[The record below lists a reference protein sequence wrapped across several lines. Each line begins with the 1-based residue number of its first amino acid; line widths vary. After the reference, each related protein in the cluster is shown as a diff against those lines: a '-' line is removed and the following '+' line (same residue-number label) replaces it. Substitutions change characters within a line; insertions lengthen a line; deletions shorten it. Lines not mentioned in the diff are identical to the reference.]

1 MRCGIYVRVSTDDQ
15 RDNGYSIDSQLRMIK
30 EYCEK
35 NRYDIVDVYN
45 DAGHSGKDLMRPEM
59 QRLLKDIKSHKI
71 EVIVAIKVDRLTRN
85 NYDGFW
91 LLNYCEEHDV
101 KIELILEPYDVST
114 ANGEMIFGMNLVFG
128 QRERKEIGTSSYT
141 MSPKQWIQ
149 RTNAIGLISKGG
161 KYSIGTYA
169 HPDLAFEFASWLN
182 VEFKLYLIKEFERLK
197 QNESYQNKVEWSV
210 RRELAKTNYRIHTDS
225 IKENIIPTLTEN
237 QKQYVYANEADI
249 LNVALFGMTAKE
261 WKNRNPSLDGNMR
274 DYANILQLV
283 ILVNLENLNA
293 EMINQGIPQS
303 KRLERLNEIAKK
315 QFDILQHTSGIKKI
329 EQLDNNASKLLS

>member
-1 MRCGIYVRVSTDDQ
+1 MKKEI
-15 RDNGYSIDSQLRMIK
+15 IK
-30 EYCEK
+30 TE
-35 NRYDIVDVYN
+35 
-45 DAGHSGKDLMRPEM
+45 
-59 QRLLKDIKSHKI
+59 
-71 EVIVAIKVDRLTRN
+71 IKVKDNLIGIMRVGNTDYISLTDLAKFKNDKNPANVIIHWLSNKDTALYVGLWEELN
-85 NYDGFW
+85 NENFNFTEY
-91 LLNYCEEHDV
+91 
-101 KIELILEPYDVST
+101 
-114 ANGEMIFGMNLVFG
+114 
-128 QRERKEIGTSSYT
+128 REIRINEIGTSSYT

-237 QKQYVYANEADI
+237 QKQFIYANEADI

-261 WKNRNPSLDGNMR
+261 WKDQNPNLDGNMR

-293 EMINQGIPQS
+293 EMINQGITQN

-329 EQLDNNASKLLS
+329 EGLDNKKLLDQ

>member
-1 MRCGIYVRVSTDDQ
+1 MKKEI
-15 RDNGYSIDSQLRMIK
+15 IK
-30 EYCEK
+30 TE
-35 NRYDIVDVYN
+35 
-45 DAGHSGKDLMRPEM
+45 
-59 QRLLKDIKSHKI
+59 
-71 EVIVAIKVDRLTRN
+71 IKVKDNLIGIMRIGNVDYISLTDLAKFKNDKNPANVIIHWLSNKDTALYVGLWEELN
-85 NYDGFW
+85 NENFNFTEY
-91 LLNYCEEHDV
+91 
-101 KIELILEPYDVST
+101 
-114 ANGEMIFGMNLVFG
+114 
-128 QRERKEIGTSSYT
+128 REIRINEIGTSSYT

-225 IKENIIPTLTEN
+225 IKESIIPTLTEK

-261 WKNRNPSLDGNMR
+261 WKDKNPNLDGNMR

-293 EMINQGIPQS
+293 EMINQGIAQN
-303 KRLERLNEIAKK
+303 KRLERLNKIAKK

-329 EQLDNNASKLLS
+329 ENLDNNTPKLLS

>member
-1 MRCGIYVRVSTDDQ
+1 MKKEI
-15 RDNGYSIDSQLRMIK
+15 IK
-30 EYCEK
+30 TE
-35 NRYDIVDVYN
+35 
-45 DAGHSGKDLMRPEM
+45 
-59 QRLLKDIKSHKI
+59 
-71 EVIVAIKVDRLTRN
+71 IKVKDNLIGIMRVGNVDFISLTDLAKFKNDKNPANVIIHWLSNKDTALYVGLWEELN
-85 NYDGFW
+85 NENFNFTEY
-91 LLNYCEEHDV
+91 
-101 KIELILEPYDVST
+101 
-114 ANGEMIFGMNLVFG
+114 
-128 QRERKEIGTSSYT
+128 REIRINEIGTSSYT

-225 IKENIIPTLTEN
+225 IKENIIPTLTEK

-261 WKNRNPSLDGNMR
+261 WKDKNPNLDGNMR
-274 DYANILQLV
+274 EYPNRLQLD
-283 ILVNLENLNA
+283 LSAKLENLNA
-293 EMINQGIPQS
+293 EMINQGIAQN

-329 EQLDNNASKLLS
+329 EQLDNTKLLNS